1 MYDNQLGA
9 HERCSHVVRLIFL
22 GNMVIGL
29 IVPLVV
35 VVLVNEDC
43 FKL

>member
-22 GNMVIGL
+22 GNMVIGF